1 MEVRR
6 QARWLF
12 TIAAIAV
19 VLHPLALLAGNQV
32 MGELRL
38 EGKTKVEKTSG
49 VWIDG
54 QYVGYLKELKGD
66 KKILLLPGEHVVSVR
81 QNGYQDFTQRVALRP
96 GQKLTIKVAMQKA
109 PMGATPAEWSTVKID
124 VNPPRAA
131 VFLDGNFVGHVAEFE
146 GLGRALLVAP
156 GTHNIKI
163 ALPGYR
169 TFTTEINPL
178 VHQKVELKTRLQKND
193 SSTVDPSLQPSSEGT
208 HQAPPPS
215 PGVSQPKASQPPPVP
230 QPNANPASAAPPN
243 PSPQQ
248 VAPQPLP
255 VPQRNANPASA
266 APPNPSPQQAAPQL
280 PPLPQR
286 DPDRAPPPPPDP
298 NPQR

>member
-6 QARWLF
+6 HARWLF
-12 TIAAIAV
+12 SIAAIAV
-19 VLHPLALLAGNQV
+19 LLLPLALVAGNQV

-54 QYVGYLKELKGD
+54 QYVGYLRELKGD

-81 QNGYQDFTQRVALRP
+81 QNGYQDFTQRVTLRP
-96 GQKLTIKVAMQKA
+96 GQKLTMEVAMQKA

-169 TFTTEINPL
+169 TFSTEINPL
-178 VHQKVELKTRLQKND
+178 AHQKVELKTRLQKD
-193 SSTVDPSLQPSSEGT
+193 ESSTADPSLQPSSQGT
-208 HQAPPPS
+208 EQPPPPS
-215 PGVSQPKASQPPPVP
+215 PDVSQPRAPQPAPVP
-230 QPNANPASAAPPN
+230 QSNPNPAPVSPPNA
-243 PSPQQ
+243 SPQQ
-248 VAPQPLP
+248 PAPQ
-255 VPQRNANPASA
+255 A
-266 APPNPSPQQAAPQL
+266 